1 VLSPEL
7 LSPSNVKENVNTN
20 LQSSGIM
27 SPNSSGIA
35 ARSVTNLNNHQPMNH
50 LILRSPSH
58 RINMLLARQRV
69 HEYANHGTTARYI
82 LGALTASKSP
92 PKATLET
99 AL

>member
-1 VLSPEL
+1 
-7 LSPSNVKENVNTN
+7 VKENVNTN

-27 SPNSSGIA
+27 STNSSGVA
-35 ARSVTNLNNHQPMNH
+35 ARSVMNLNNHQPMNH

-69 HEYANHGTTARYI
+69 HQYANHGTTARSI